1 MLFARDELRLQ
12 GRVGVGGPAL
22 CLIMA
27 LIAVALLASEGI
39 GQEVQSEAF
48 DLVGALLD
56 DSNGHAL
63 AGAFVSLTGSEWGSI
78 TNENGRFAI
87 PDLEAGTYSITAEQ
101 LGYETLVWEGQISA
115 AAPLQLRMAP
125 QPMILEGLQVVT
137 DRFQSRR
144 NGNAT
149 SVSMYDRT
157 ALTSTSQPT
166 VLDFVAFRV
175 GSARERCASNA
186 RADICLRIR
195 GRNVEPKIVVDELEI
210 LGGMDYLAAIAPHEL
225 HMVEVFG
232 QGRHIRAYTTRFM
245 ERAAKTRLQPV
256 AVLF

>member
-1 MLFARDELRLQ
+1 MLFARNELRLQ
-12 GRVGVGGPAL
+12 GRVGVRGPAL

-39 GQEVQSEAF
+39 GQEIQSEAF
-48 DLVGALLD
+48 DLVGAVVD
-56 DSNGHAL
+56 DSNGQAL
-63 AGAFVSLTGSEWGSI
+63 AGAFVSLTGSDWGSI

-87 PDLEAGTYSITAEQ
+87 PDLGAGTYSIRAEQ
-101 LGYETLVWEGQISA
+101 IGYETLVWEGQISA
-115 AAPLQLRMAP
+115 AAPLQLRMA
-125 QPMILEGLQVVT
+125 MILEGLQVVT

-149 SVSMYDRT
+149 SVRMYDRT

-195 GRNVEPKIVVDELEI
+195 GRNVEPTIVVDELEI

-256 AVLF
+256 TVLF